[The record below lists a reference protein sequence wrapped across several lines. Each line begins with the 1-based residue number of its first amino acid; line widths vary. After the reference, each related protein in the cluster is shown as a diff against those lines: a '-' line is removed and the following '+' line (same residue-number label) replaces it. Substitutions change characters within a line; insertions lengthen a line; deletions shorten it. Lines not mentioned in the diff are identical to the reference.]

1 MAATLKVALIGESG
15 VGKSSILSQFT
26 EGIFH
31 SYIQSTVGCG
41 FDTRTIKLKEINQA
55 IDLELWDTSGRT
67 KFRELDKYFY
77 RNADIIIL
85 CYDSTSKYSFEELR
99 YYWYEEE
106 IKNVDHDPILV
117 VVANK
122 NDLYDK
128 NEVKDEEGKAFAE
141 EINAIFQST
150 SAMSYNSIKSLFEN
164 IARKYFDPSF
174 DTNEIE
180 NRKKR
185 LINITKQKE

>member
-1 MAATLKVALIGESG
+1 M
-15 VGKSSILSQFT
+15 
-26 EGIFH
+26 
-31 SYIQSTVGCG
+31 
-41 FDTRTIKLKEINQA
+41 KEINQA
-55 IDLELWDTSGRT
+55 IEFVLWDTGGQIKCRPIIKHYYKNT
-67 KFRELDKYFY
+67 DV
-77 RNADIIIL
+77 IIL
-85 CYDSTSKYSFEELR
+85 CYDSTSKYSFEELK

-106 IKNVDHDPILV
+106 IKINIDNDPILV

-150 SAMSYNSIKSLFEN
+150 SAMSHIAITSLFEN
-164 IARKYFDPSF
+164 IVRKYFDPSF
-174 DTNEIE
+174 DCNEIE

>member
-1 MAATLKVALIGESG
+1 MSATLKVALIGESG

-26 EGIFH
+26 KGIFYP
-31 SYIQSTVGCG
+31 YIQSTIGCG
-41 FDTRTIKLKEINQA
+41 FDKKTIELKEINQE

-67 KFRELDKYFY
+67 KFRELVKYFY
-77 RNADIIIL
+77 KNADVIIL
-85 CYDSTSKYSFEELR
+85 CYDSTSKYSFEELK

-106 IKNVDHDPILV
+106 IKNVAHDPILV

-180 NRKKR
+180 NRKK
-185 LINITKQKE
+185 